1 VKKVKRET
9 EDLKV
14 LKDLQDKEVW
24 VELKDLLEPREI
36 RDLEDLLD
44 LLDLNLVV
52 VMDTLVILRLVHG
65 TLIQSQVVMLLDFNK
80 MEPTIQSQ

>member
-1 VKKVKRET
+1 VIKEK

-36 RDLEDLLD
+36 KDLEDLQD

-65 TLIQSQVVMLLDFNK
+65 ILIQSQMEHLLD
-80 MEPTIQSQ
+80 SS